1 MTITVSGTNGVTFSD
16 STNQIK
22 GLSVVNF
29 TRKIWSLRAVPGDF
43 SSKQYPEGWLNIP
56 NNSINIPRIHP
67 NSIFLVKW
75 TMAMRTNYS
84 DCLHWRASWGGSG
97 WYQGTMPYDAG
108 FSANS
113 RPFYTTMWMDTLPNG
128 VIGSK
133 NMILEY
139 YTANGNTG
147 NRAAQV
153 LNPNNRQDDNRYTQ
167 EYSSVTVFELAR

>member
-67 NSIFLVKW
+67 KSIFLVKW

-113 RPFYTTMWMDTLPNG
+113 RPFHSTFLVTSTATGANTMRLRWR
-128 VIGSK
+128 
-133 NMILEY
+133 
-139 YTANGNTG
+139 TANNQSGNMPATIW
-147 NRAAQV
+147 
-153 LNPNNRQDDNRYTQ
+153 NPNSSDDGRYTQ
-167 EYSSVTVFELAR
+167 EYSAATIWEIR

>member
-1 MTITVSGTNGVTFSD
+1 MALTINGSSLTYPDGSIQVS
-16 STNQIK
+16 
-22 GLSVVNF
+22 
-29 TRKIWSLRAVPGDF
+29 
-43 SSKQYPEGWLNIP
+43 SSKIVNVARVTYNTRTAWSTTTAAEIWNWSYTKLYS
-56 NNSINIPRIHP
+56 NSYLYVEVDL
-67 NSIFLVKW
+67 S
-75 TMAMRTNYS
+75 MRNNYS
-84 DCLHWRASWGGSG
+84 DCLVWELNYAEGS
-97 WYQGTMPYDAG
+97 YFQGTQPYDAG